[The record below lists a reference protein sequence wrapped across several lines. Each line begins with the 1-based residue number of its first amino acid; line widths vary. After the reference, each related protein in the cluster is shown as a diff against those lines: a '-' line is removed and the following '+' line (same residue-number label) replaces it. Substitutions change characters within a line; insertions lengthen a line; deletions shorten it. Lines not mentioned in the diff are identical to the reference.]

1 MIPGQ
6 NSAILKD
13 VLKQIIVDVVHKA
26 FFSSATSFA
35 VAEKVYALYL
45 ERLSDCSEINLLLA
59 EKQSLG
65 KLINNTLSAIK
76 KGIMT
81 TYTKKTTY

>member
-13 VLKQIIVDVVHKA
+13 VLEQIIVDVVHKA
-26 FFSSATSFA
+26 FSSSATSFA
-35 VAEKVYALYL
+35 IAEKVYALYL

-65 KLINNTLSAIK
+65 KLINNIVSAIK
-76 KGIMT
+76 KAS
-81 TYTKKTTY
+81 